1 MIIILIVKIFDN
13 KNNFEGVFIMADF
26 VIIAEST
33 ADLSPSVIKE
43 LGIDIIPMHFL
54 YRNNK
59 MRDYPDHRELSID
72 KLYESLSNGE
82 VITTSAINLGDITEA
97 VEPYLK
103 DGKDVLYPAF
113 SSALSTTYNNA
124 LMARE
129 ELLQKY
135 PDRKFIV
142 IDTKS
147 ACLGQ
152 GLLLYYAVM
161 KKRKGFS
168 IEETAAWLEENKN
181 YLNHWFTLDDLMFLK
196 RSGRLSAT
204 SAILGTAFGIKPV
217 LHVDGEGRLVPVSK
231 SRGRK
236 QALAALVKMMEKH
249 GKDINNQVV
258 FISHANAFKDAKTLE
273 TMVLEKFKPKKIY
286 INTIGPVIG
295 SHSGPGT
302 IALFFM
308 GDSKDEI

>member
-1 MIIILIVKIFDN
+1 
-13 KNNFEGVFIMADF
+13 MADF
-26 VIIAEST
+26 AIVAEST

-43 LGIDIIPMHFL
+43 LGLDIIPMHFT
-54 YRNNK
+54 YKNK
-59 MRDYPDHRELSID
+59 NMRDYPDYRDLSVD
-72 KLYESLSNGE
+72 KLYEALSKGE
-82 VITTSAINLGDITEA
+82 VITTSAINLGDITDA

-103 DGKDVLYPAF
+103 EGKDVLYPAF

-124 LMARE
+124 LIARE
-129 ELLQKY
+129 ELLEKY
-135 PDRKFIV
+135 PERKFIV
-142 IDTKS
+142 VDTKC

-152 GLLLYYAVM
+152 GLLLYHAVM
-161 KKRKGFS
+161 KKRKGMT
-168 IEETAAWLEENKN
+168 IEQTAQWLEENKD

-217 LHVDGEGRLVPVSK
+217 LHVDIEGRLVPVSK

-236 QALAALVKMMEKH
+236 QSLAALVKMMEKH
-249 GKDINNQVV
+249 GKDINNQVI
-258 FISHANAFKDAKTLE
+258 FISHANSFKDAKAVEDLI
-273 TMVLEKFKPKKIY
+273 LEKFSPKKIY

-302 IALFFM
+302 VALFFM
-308 GDSKDEI
+308 GDAKNEV